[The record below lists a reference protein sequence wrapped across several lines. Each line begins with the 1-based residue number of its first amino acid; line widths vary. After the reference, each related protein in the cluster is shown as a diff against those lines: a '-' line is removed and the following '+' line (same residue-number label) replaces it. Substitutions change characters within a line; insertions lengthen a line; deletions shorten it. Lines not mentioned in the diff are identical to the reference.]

1 MVPDNFILKLG
12 RFSRIILLIL
22 YHIMIIALTASDN
35 GSIAS
40 QEVEMETVYNF
51 FVCKDNANEGN
62 GSLLTI
68 SRAQLV
74 LCKDNA
80 R

>member
-1 MVPDNFILKLG
+1 MVP
-12 RFSRIILLIL
+12 LLHNKWKWRLHTI
-22 YHIMIIALTASDN
+22 
-35 GSIAS
+35 
-40 QEVEMETVYNF
+40 V

-62 GSLLTI
+62 ESLHAI

>member
-1 MVPDNFILKLG
+1 
-12 RFSRIILLIL
+12 
-22 YHIMIIALTASDN
+22 MIIALTASDN

>member
-1 MVPDNFILKLG
+1 MVP
-12 RFSRIILLIL
+12 LLHNKWKWRL
-22 YHIMIIALTASDN
+22 YTI
-35 GSIAS
+35 
-40 QEVEMETVYNF
+40 V

-62 GSLLTI
+62 ESLITI